1 MISYISSYLVM
12 ASIYGVMALA
22 LNFQWGFSGLM
33 NFGIGS
39 SYMLGAYAAA
49 LLSAAPSGEHLGGF
63 GIPFP
68 VDLIGAALIP
78 AFIAFLIGFPA
89 LRLKG
94 GPFAIAT
101 LAIHETIYL
110 VVHNEMWLTNGV
122 WGIRDITR
130 PLYSNMPQRYDS
142 FFLVI
147 SGGVLIL
154 TYFFFKKL
162 VRTPWGRVI
171 RGVKGG
177 EDMALMS
184 GKHAWSY
191 KMQSFVLGSAVAG
204 VAGGLYVHYT
214 GFVSPTTFTPL
225 MATFIV
231 WLMVMV
237 GGSGSTEGVL
247 VGTFLVW
254 GVWTGSEFLTDFFP
268 PFMETRAGFMRM
280 FLMGII
286 LLIVILIR
294 PQGIFGKERIIPRYL
309 RSVRRDYSP
318 ATGEGPQTEE

>member
-12 ASIYGVMALA
+12 ASIYGIMALG

-33 NFGIGS
+33 NFGIGA
-39 SYMLGAYAAA
+39 SYMLGAYTAA
-49 LLSAAPSGEHLGGF
+49 LLSAAPTPEHLGGF
-63 GIPFP
+63 GVPFP

-110 VVHNEMWLTNGV
+110 IVHNEMWLTNGV

-130 PLYSNMPQRYDS
+130 PLYANIPQRYDT

-147 SGGVLIL
+147 AGGFLIFF
-154 TYFFFKKL
+154 YFFFKKL
-162 VRTPWGRVI
+162 VRTPWGRVV
-171 RGVKGG
+171 RGVKGD

-214 GFVSPTTFTPL
+214 GFVSPTVYPADGNLHRLVNGHGRRFREQQRCARWGLSRLGRLDGKRVLDGLLSPL
-225 MATFIV
+225 YGDPGRLYAD
-231 WLMVMV
+231 
-237 GGSGSTEGVL
+237 VL
-247 VGTFLVW
+247 DGYN
-254 GVWTGSEFLTDFFP
+254 SADCNP
-268 PFMETRAGFMRM
+268 DQAAGN
-280 FLMGII
+280 IW
-286 LLIVILIR
+286 
-294 PQGIFGKERIIPRYL
+294 QGEDPSPVPEVDQGKL
-309 RSVRRDYSP
+309 YS
-318 ATGEGPQTEE
+318 